1 MINLTEQLIAYECG
15 NLTESQTIQL
25 FQHLIDSGVVYF
37 LQGHYG
43 RRAEALI
50 ELGLCQRWQPCQP
63 SDPLMLVPRGW
74 LPSRGVLGTFTTRG

>member
-1 MINLTEQLIAYECG
+1 MINLTEQLIQYECG

-25 FQHLIDSGVVYF
+25 FQHLIDSGLVYM

-50 ELGLCQRWQPCQP
+50 EA
-63 SDPLMLVPRGW
+63 
-74 LPSRGVLGTFTTRG
+74 GVCRR

>member
-15 NLTESQTIQL
+15 NLTESQTIKL

-43 RRAEALI
+43 RTAEAFI
-50 ELGLCQRWQPCQP
+50 EAGFCKR
-63 SDPLMLVPRGW
+63 
-74 LPSRGVLGTFTTRG
+74 

>member
-1 MINLTEQLIAYECG
+1 MINITEQLIQYECG
-15 NLTESQTIQL
+15 NLTESETIQL

-50 ELGLCQRWQPCQP
+50 EA
-63 SDPLMLVPRGW
+63 
-74 LPSRGVLGTFTTRG
+74 GVCKR

>member
-15 NLTESQTIQL
+15 NLTESETIQL

-43 RRAEALI
+43 RRAESLI
-50 ELGLCQRWQPCQP
+50 ELGLCQR
-63 SDPLMLVPRGW
+63 
-74 LPSRGVLGTFTTRG
+74 

>member
-15 NLTESQTIQL
+15 NLTESQTIKL
-25 FQHLIDSGVVYF
+25 FQHLIDSGVVYIDSGVVYF

-50 ELGLCQRWQPCQP
+50 ELGLCQR
-63 SDPLMLVPRGW
+63 
-74 LPSRGVLGTFTTRG
+74 

>member
-15 NLTESQTIQL
+15 NLTEKQTIQL

-43 RRAEALI
+43 RTAKLAFANGDSRASPLI
-50 ELGLCQRWQPCQP
+50 P
-63 SDPLMLVPRGW
+63 
-74 LPSRGVLGTFTTRG
+74 